1 MVSQV
6 GEREDPEVVT
16 AALYARDAAARRHGI
31 TVEKV
36 GAGFA
41 RLVMTVREDMV
52 NGHDICHGGMTFFLA
67 DTALAYA
74 SNSEGRVAV
83 ATGASIVFT
92 APARLGDVLV
102 AECRRVHQ
110 QGRAGLYDVTVT
122 TREGV
127 TVGLFRGQT
136 LCRDQRVVRQDPPG
150 GPPPPP

>member
-1 MVSQV
+1 MSQA
-6 GEREDPEVVT
+6 GHRADPGVVA
-16 AALYARDAAARRHGI
+16 AALYARDQAAQAHGI
-31 TVEKV
+31 TVEQV
-36 GAGFA
+36 AVGFA

-74 SNSEGRVAV
+74 SNSEGQVAV
-83 ATGASIVFT
+83 ATSASIVFT
-92 APARLGDVLV
+92 APARPGDVLV

-110 QGRAGLYDVTVT
+110 QGRAGTYDVTVT
-122 TREGV
+122 TRDGV

-136 LCRDQRVVRQDPPG
+136 LSRDQRVVRPDPTG